1 MKEKREIARLLAKEK
16 LTKKDL
22 FLLELYNAKI
32 KILENN
38 KNFNYDDKIL
48 YSTAIIRK

>member
-1 MKEKREIARLLAKEK
+1 MKEKKEIIRLLAKEK
-16 LTKKDL
+16 LTKKEV

-38 KNFNYDDKIL
+38 KRFNYDDKIL
-48 YSTAIIRK
+48 YSNVIRR